1 MSLASS
7 TPGTGSCHEA
17 ISPSR
22 LLVAPAVVSSAN
34 AFARDA
40 ARVEVFK
47 SATCAC
53 GGGWAEDPGGKGFAV
68 TSLRVEE
75 VPDDREKLGMWA
87 QAVLRH
93 SARLPAAV
101 FTSHGMTADLDPAH
115 SPHSQRAVCWPLR
128 LAACLVGV
136 LLSLSGMAASPPA
149 APEGSLGFWL
159 EEAWLRNPQAK
170 AVDAREG
177 EARAAQELASGLTP
191 EPGSVS
197 VGALNDQLNSNR
209 GKREIA
215 VELNAYLWLPGQ
227 KAARE
232 AEAESRFDEVG
243 ARRAALRLELAGALR
258 EAWWT
263 LAAAR
268 NSARLAVGRLET
280 ARALASEVQRR
291 YQAGDL
297 SRIDANLAQMEMQAA
312 EAESIDADSSLL
324 QAEHVF
330 RALTGAPAPSSISAE
345 RPATPG
351 HGGTKPLA
359 PETFSPSPLHPQLTA
374 AAAASRSARAKV
386 KVAEESRRAAPE
398 VSLLALRERSDFN
411 ESYSDSIGIRLK
423 IPFSSGALVRR
434 ESSAAQA
441 EADQSDAEMQRLE
454 QRVELDAMRARQ
466 ALQAA
471 ERQYAL
477 AEQRRTLSSDS
488 LRLAEKSFALG
499 EADLAT
505 LLRIRSAAYAAD
517 TFLGRQG
524 IARAA
529 AISRLNQTLGVLP

>member
-1 MSLASS
+1 MKSF
-7 TPGTGSCHEA
+7 
-17 ISPSR
+17 R
-22 LLVAPAVVSSAN
+22 LLVAPAVVSSAH
-34 AFARDA
+34 AFARRA
-40 ARVEVFK
+40 ERVEVFK
-47 SATCAC
+47 SAACDC
-53 GGGWAEDPGGKGFAV
+53 GGGWAEDLGGKGFEV
-68 TSLRVEE
+68 TSPRVES
-75 VPDDREKLGMWA
+75 VPDDREKLGMRA
-87 QAVLRH
+87 QVCLCHR
-93 SARLPAAV
+93 ARLPAA
-101 FTSHGMTADLDPAH
+101 FFSSHGMTAVNEQAH
-115 SPHSQRAVCWPLR
+115 SPNSVMTPVRWPLR
-128 LAACLVGV
+128 LAVGLLGL
-136 LLSLSGMAASPPA
+136 LLSLSGMAAPPSPAP

-159 EEAWLRNPQAK
+159 EQAWLRNPQAK
-170 AVDAREG
+170 ALDAREG
-177 EARAAQELASGLTP
+177 EARAAQELAAGLTP

-209 GKREIA
+209 GKREVA

-227 KAARE
+227 KAARA

-243 ARRAALRLELAGALR
+243 ARRAALRLELAGELR

-268 NSARLAVGRLET
+268 NGASLAARRLET

-297 SRIDANLAQMEMQAA
+297 SRIDANLAQIETQAA

-345 RPATPG
+345 WPATPG
-351 HGGTKPLA
+351 HGGTDQLA
-359 PETFSPSPLHPQLTA
+359 PETYSHSHLHPQLTA

-398 VSLLALRERSDFN
+398 VSLLALRERSEFS
-411 ESYSDSIGIRLK
+411 EAYSDSIGIRLK

-454 QRVELDAMRARQ
+454 SRVELDAMRARQ
-466 ALQAA
+466 DLQAA

-505 LLRIRSAAYAAD
+505 LLRIRAAADAAD
-517 TFLGRQG
+517 TFLGRQQ

-529 AISRLNQTLGVLP
+529 AISHLNQTLGVLP

>member
-1 MSLASS
+1 M
-7 TPGTGSCHEA
+7 TP
-17 ISPSR
+17 
-22 LLVAPAVVSSAN
+22 
-34 AFARDA
+34 
-40 ARVEVFK
+40 
-47 SATCAC
+47 
-53 GGGWAEDPGGKGFAV
+53 
-68 TSLRVEE
+68 
-75 VPDDREKLGMWA
+75 
-87 QAVLRH
+87 
-93 SARLPAAV
+93 
-101 FTSHGMTADLDPAH
+101 
-115 SPHSQRAVCWPLR
+115 VCWPLR
-128 LAACLVGV
+128 LAAGLLGL
-136 LLSLSGMAASPPA
+136 LLSLPGVAAAPSPAA

-159 EEAWLRNPQAK
+159 EQAWLRNPQAQ
-170 AVDAREG
+170 ALDARER
-177 EARAAQELASGLTP
+177 EARAAQEVASGLTP
-191 EPGSVS
+191 EPGSIS

-209 GKREIA
+209 GKRE
-215 VELNAYLWLPGQ
+215 
-227 KAARE
+227 
-232 AEAESRFDEVG
+232 
-243 ARRAALRLELAGALR
+243 LR

-268 NSARLAVGRLET
+268 NSASLGARRLET

-297 SRIDANLAQMEMQAA
+297 SRIDANLAQIETQAA
-312 EAESIDADSSLL
+312 EAESIDADSALL

-330 RALTGAPAPSSISAE
+330 RALTGAPAPSLVSAE
-345 RPATPG
+345 LPASSVPGEASQQAPAT
-351 HGGTKPLA
+351 
-359 PETFSPSPLHPQLTA
+359 HPQLIA

-386 KVAEESRRAAPE
+386 KVAEQTRRAAPE
-398 VSLLALRERSDFN
+398 LSLLALRERADFN
-411 ESYSDSIGIRLK
+411 EAYSDSIGIRLK

-454 QRVELDAMRARQ
+454 SRVEFDAMRVRQ

-505 LLRIRSAAYAAD
+505 LLRIRAAAYAAD
-517 TFLGRQG
+517 TFLGRQQ

>member
-1 MSLASS
+1 M
-7 TPGTGSCHEA
+7 TP
-17 ISPSR
+17 
-22 LLVAPAVVSSAN
+22 
-34 AFARDA
+34 
-40 ARVEVFK
+40 
-47 SATCAC
+47 
-53 GGGWAEDPGGKGFAV
+53 
-68 TSLRVEE
+68 
-75 VPDDREKLGMWA
+75 
-87 QAVLRH
+87 
-93 SARLPAAV
+93 
-101 FTSHGMTADLDPAH
+101 
-115 SPHSQRAVCWPLR
+115 VCWPLR
-128 LAACLVGV
+128 LAAGLLGL
-136 LLSLSGMAASPPA
+136 LLSLSGMAAAPSPAA

-159 EEAWLRNPQAK
+159 EQAWLRNPQAK
-170 AVDAREG
+170 ALDAREG
-177 EARAAQELASGLTP
+177 EARAAQELAAGLTP
-191 EPGSVS
+191 EPGSIS

-209 GKREIA
+209 GKREVA

-243 ARRAALRLELAGALR
+243 ARRAALRLELAGELR

-268 NSARLAVGRLET
+268 NSASLAARRLET

-297 SRIDANLAQMEMQAA
+297 SRIDANLAQIETQAA
-312 EAESIDADSSLL
+312 EAESIDADSALL

-330 RALTGAPAPSSISAE
+330 RALTGAPAPSLVSAE
-345 RPATPG
+345 LPARSVPGEASQQAPAT
-351 HGGTKPLA
+351 
-359 PETFSPSPLHPQLTA
+359 HPQLIA

-386 KVAEESRRAAPE
+386 KVAEQTRRAAPE
-398 VSLLALRERSDFN
+398 LSLLALRERADFN
-411 ESYSDSIGIRLK
+411 EAYSDSIGIRLK

-454 QRVELDAMRARQ
+454 SRVEFDAMRVRQ

-505 LLRIRSAAYAAD
+505 LLRIRAAAYAAD
-517 TFLGRQG
+517 TFLGRQQ